1 LQATVKDQ
9 FGADFELVTASP
21 ISKIGGAVIE
31 ERRNRPWSPILTG
44 DLDGDAVE
52 DAIIIARN
60 KNASIG
66 ADAYGY
72 IVHDPFHER
81 WGWGN
86 PKITGEFNSHDP
98 LHNLH
103 LLIIHGAGG
112 EAWRADKPKAKYVLI
127 NIPLEQ
133 VSLARGMLKKT
144 PVNAIRV
151 EESDTISSMVIWDGK
166 KYRYVPGGAM
176 AN

>member
-1 LQATVKDQ
+1 MTGVQTCAL
-9 FGADFELVTASP
+9 P
-21 ISKIGGAVIE
+21 IF
-31 ERRNRPWSPILTG
+31 
-44 DLDGDAVE
+44 
-52 DAIIIARN
+52 IIARN
-60 KNASIG
+60 KNATIG

-103 LLIIHGAGG
+103 LLIIHGAGT
-112 EAWRADKPKAKYVLI
+112 EAWRAAKPKAKYVLI
-127 NIPLEQ
+127 NIPLEE
-133 VSLARGMLKKT
+133 VSLARGTLKKK
-144 PVNAIRV
+144 PVHAIRV